1 MLVSAMAAGHC
12 FPGRGS
18 LPHTRRMDEEVYSEA
33 GLPLSVSYGPTDL
46 PPAEALP
53 PPGEFPFT
61 RGNFPRGYRGRSWT
75 IRQYS
80 GFGTPEES
88 NERYRYLL
96 AQGGTALSVALDLP
110 TQCGCD
116 SAHPD
121 VEEEVGRV
129 GVALYTLADAEILF
143 DQIPLDSVSTSFTIN
158 GTAAILLAFYVAAGE
173 KQGVPRA
180 KLRGTIQNDILKEYV
195 SRGTWIW
202 PPRPSLRLIADTI
215 EFCAREVPRFNA
227 ISVAGAHFR
236 DAGANAAQEMAFTL
250 MDGITYCDEVV
261 SRGRMTIDEFAPQV
275 SFFFYTHGDFFEEIA
290 KYRAG
295 RRRWATIVRERYGA
309 TTDKASMF
317 RFGCV
322 AGGASLYA
330 PQAQNNLV
338 RVAYESMAS
347 VLGGVQ
353 SMFTAAWDEPFALP
367 SEESATLAL
376 RTQQILAYET
386 GVAKVADPLGGSYY
400 VEALTDAMEA
410 KVVEIMDDLER
421 RGGMVDAVESG
432 YLQGLIADEAYN
444 GHQDIEAGARPVAAT
459 NKFAADEPAPELA
472 TYELDAGGR
481 DRQLKR
487 LSRVKD
493 ERDTAAVESSLAELS
508 RAADGTDNLMHKLI
522 DCANAYCTVGEM
534 VSTLKAVWGE
544 FQQPVVF

>member
-1 MLVSAMAAGHC
+1 MNDFTETSSGI
-12 FPGRGS
+12 
-18 LPHTRRMDEEVYSEA
+18 
-33 GLPLSVSYGPTDL
+33 PLAPVYGPEDRTVD
-46 PPAEALP
+46 PPA
-53 PPGEFPFT
+53 PGAYPFT
-61 RGNFPRGYRGRSWT
+61 RGNFSSGYRGRLWT
-75 IRQYS
+75 FRQYS
-80 GFGTPEES
+80 GFGTAEES
-88 NERYRYLL
+88 NARYRYLL
-96 AQGGTALSVALDLP
+96 AQGGTGLSVALDLP
-110 TQCGCD
+110 TQCGYD
-116 SAHPD
+116 SDDPE
-121 VEEEVGRV
+121 VTEEVGRV
-129 GVALYTLADAEILF
+129 GVAVDTLADAEVLF
-143 DQIPLDSVSTSFTIN
+143 EDIPLDKISTSFTIN
-158 GTAAILLAFYVAAGE
+158 GTAAILLAFYVAAAE
-173 KQGVPRA
+173 RKGVPRA
-180 KLRGTIQNDILKEYV
+180 KLTGTIQNDILKEYA

-202 PPRPSLRLIADTI
+202 PPEPSLRLIADTI
-215 EFCAREVPRFNA
+215 EFCAAEVPRFNA

-236 DAGANAAQEMAFTL
+236 DAGATAVHEMAFTL
-250 MDGITYCDEVV
+250 ADGVTYCDTVV
-261 SRGRMTIDEFAPQV
+261 ERGRMTIDEFAPQI

-386 GVAKVADPLGGSYY
+386 GVTRVADPLGGSYF
-400 VEALTDAMEA
+400 VEALTDATEERLI
-410 KVVEIMDDLER
+410 EIMADLEAH
-421 RGGMVDAVESG
+421 GGMVRAIEDG
-432 YLQGLIADEAYN
+432 YLQGLIADEAYQLHKDVES
-444 GHQDIEAGARPVAAT
+444 GEKPVVGV
-459 NKFAADEPAPELA
+459 NRFVSEEPAPEIS
-472 TYELDAGGR
+472 TYELNAEGR
-481 DRQLKR
+481 ELQLKR
-487 LSRVKD
+487 LARVKADRDAD
-493 ERDTAAVESSLAELS
+493 EVARTLTALS
-508 RAADGTDNLMHKLI
+508 RAAEGTDNLMHKLI

-534 VSTLKAVWGE
+534 VSSLKAVWGE